1 MNFKIVWFIPVF
13 LISAFFVAVVIPAII
28 RTANKMNLYDSQDER
43 KVHKGNVPR
52 LGGISFFPAI
62 VFSILMVISA
72 MSIYSPVEIMF
83 KYGSITQV
91 MMALAGC
98 VILFLIG
105 IIDDVIGV
113 SYKYKFIAQILASML
128 ICASGLWIKNLHGMF
143 GIHQLHAAVGIPIT
157 LFVIV
162 LIINAINLIDGVD
175 GLASGLCIL
184 GTLGYSAV
192 FFYKDMNIYLLL
204 SAAILGVL
212 IVFYSYNVLGK
223 PGTTKIFMGD
233 TGSLTMGYLVAVFA
247 IKLTT
252 LDKAGTLNPNDGLYF
267 IYAASLILIPVMDVF
282 RVFFARIRNGKGP
295 FYPDKRHIHHK
306 FMALG
311 LSMRQTRFLI
321 FLISILFFAMNLLM
335 YRYLQLN
342 INMLVLIDAVVW
354 IIMNLIISRRV
365 KYLRSINDPVA
376 LRYSHIGDTFKLRRR
391 KRRN

>member
-1 MNFKIVWFIPVF
+1 MNFKFVWFLPVF

-105 IIDDVIGV
+105 IMDDVIGV